1 MVGTFDVELGRILSD
16 YEKGSGAVDPASAR
30 ELFRQRFR
38 DVRKST
44 LVPALESIS
53 ASLAARGV
61 RSKLQTEKEL
71 LDSGSEP
78 IVSLLLLI
86 DMTKSDGMS
95 FDRTNFSRQHPDSK
109 YPFLSV
115 HADSG
120 SGRVVITRS
129 TSAPGFAGTRQEE
142 GALELDAV
150 SEGLLQQK
158 VLEILKE
165 IYAGARR

>member
-1 MVGTFDVELGRILSD
+1 MVGPFDAELTRILSE
-16 YEKGSGAVDPASAR
+16 YERGGASDPASAR

-38 DVRKST
+38 DVRKT
-44 LVPALESIS
+44 AFAPALESIA

-61 RSKLQTEKEL
+61 RTKLQTETDL
-71 LDSGSEP
+71 TDSGSEP

-95 FDRTNFSRQHPDSK
+95 FDRINFSRQHPDSK
-109 YPFLSV
+109 YPFLSIQ
-115 HADSG
+115 ADSAAE
-120 SGRVVITRS
+120 RVVVTRS
-129 TSAPGFAGTRQEE
+129 TSAPGFAGARREE
-142 GALELDAV
+142 GSLELGAV

-158 VLEILKE
+158 VLDMLKE